1 MAAKLNDFIH
11 QSTAPNIFI
20 TFFYCE
26 LDRKNNELIYINAG
40 HNPPLILDKKGKIHR
55 LESSGLCLGMF
66 PSSTYEVNKV
76 KLNVGDL
83 AFLFTDGI
91 PDSRNKNNEDFT
103 EEKLIKLVQKSSK
116 LSAQKLLDK
125 ICKELDSFV
134 SGADQM
140 DDMTIV
146 VIKRIS

>member
-1 MAAKLNDFIH
+1 
-11 QSTAPNIFI
+11 
-20 TFFYCE
+20 
-26 LDRKNNELIYINAG
+26 
-40 HNPPLILDKKGKIHR
+40 
-55 LESSGLCLGMF
+55 MF
-66 PSSTYEVNKV
+66 PSTTYEINKV

-116 LSAQKLLDK
+116 LSSQKLLDK

-146 VIKRIS
+146 VIKRVS